1 MSKNNVAVDMPKD
14 IKLNNKPYYSHIF
27 LCLVGVCFMAWFYYG
42 PRVIILMLISALAS
56 FLTEIIAVKLSG
68 KNIKKSNLTAVLSGI
83 ILSLLMPASLPYGFM
98 AISSVMMIVIG
109 KVAFGG
115 LENQIFPCTAVG
127 FALSSLCWSEYILVY
142 PSPVANGAL
151 PLNSHTGLELTES
164 FTSIVD
170 SVTVPSISYIDLM
183 LGAYTGPM
191 GTTHIIVLFVC
202 ALTFMF
208 RATASRMVFISSLA
222 TIFSFQ
228 YLIPT
233 LGNSVISSLVYELL
247 SGSTLFIIIFIA
259 CDPAIVPKKRSARLI
274 YGILV
279 GCFTVLFRRVGNI
292 ENAAIFGVLAA
303 CIFVSTLD
311 KYFYHVSDFF
321 AHIWSKRTSV
331 YPAVGQCFVK
341 LLDKKDRLSSERK
354 EILKQMK
361 EKRIQKAEEKKAS
374 KQLAENVSDEQIE
387 DSLDNMW
394 FSDSEESEEQNNE

>member
-1 MSKNNVAVDMPKD
+1 MSENNMAIEMPKD
-14 IKLNNKPYYSHIF
+14 LKLNNKPYYSHIF
-27 LCLVGVCFMAWFYYG
+27 LCLLGVCFMAWFYYG
-42 PRVIILMLISALAS
+42 KRAIVLMLISALTS
-56 FLTEIIAVKLSG
+56 YLTEIIAVKLSG
-68 KNIKKSNLTAVLSGI
+68 KKITKSNLTAVISGI
-83 ILSLLMPASLPYGFM
+83 ILSLLMPASLPYEYM

-109 KVAFGG
+109 KIAFGG

-127 FALSSLCWSEYILVY
+127 FALSSLCWGEYILVY
-142 PSPVANGAL
+142 PNPVANGAL
-151 PLNSHTGLELTES
+151 PLASHTGLELAQS

-202 ALTFMF
+202 AMTFMF

-228 YLIPT
+228 YLTPT
-233 LGNSVISSLVYELL
+233 LGNSVISSLIYELL

-259 CDPAIVPKKRSARLI
+259 CDPAIVPKKRSARLV

-303 CIFVSTLD
+303 CIFVNSLD
-311 KYFYHVSDFF
+311 KYFYYVSDFF
-321 AHIWSKRTSV
+321 TRIWSKRTSV

-341 LLDKKDRLSSERK
+341 LLDKKDMLYSERK
-354 EILKQMK
+354 EILKQIK
-361 EKRIQKAEEKKAS
+361 EKRIQKVEEKKAS
-374 KQLAENVSDEQIE
+374 KMATEVVSDEQVE
-387 DSLDNMW
+387 DSLDNIW
-394 FSDSEESEEQNNE
+394 FSDSEESGEQNDE